1 MFTKANVLK
10 FSKKTL
16 KKFKQFSGFEIIRLK
31 DFLKY
36 YQCEIEDMGYDFS
49 MKYRNFHSPY
59 EICCLV
65 DRRENII
72 SCFPPERKKVFRKA
86 SSRRRHRM
94 KRQYYYENVFNRIHG
109 YVMLESIPESGRLP
123 DDMKIVS
130 LSLIC
135 SSSYSDK
142 KGVGS
147 CLMNFTIDLCKTKFS
162 DIVLEVANEF
172 ADVSDISDDESDE
185 DSDEEEYDDT
195 NDEIVER
202 LTSEFVRKSLRLRK
216 SDGFVTPYFNVGE
229 EYIENILY
237 SYMNDEHDVYDYV
250 NDFNTF
256 DIENPGEYDYGGIHY
271 QKGKTSQKVLFQFYE
286 KFGFVEK
293 PEINYQWKLYTPT
306 PFPTMI
312 LSLTN

>member
-1 MFTKANVLK
+1 
-10 FSKKTL
+10 
-16 KKFKQFSGFEIIRLK
+16 
-31 DFLKY
+31 
-36 YQCEIEDMGYDFS
+36 
-49 MKYRNFHSPY
+49 
-59 EICCLV
+59 
-65 DRRENII
+65 
-72 SCFPPERKKVFRKA
+72 
-86 SSRRRHRM
+86 M

-286 KFGFVEK
+286 KFGFVERPVVNSTENVELK
-293 PEINYQWKLYTPT
+293 EKVNVNNDVQREVQIYNVTLKNVLKGLERFKTDDILVDRPT
-306 PFPTMI
+306 DYYAEMLKDDTKMARI
-312 LSLTN
+312 RSNLVQ